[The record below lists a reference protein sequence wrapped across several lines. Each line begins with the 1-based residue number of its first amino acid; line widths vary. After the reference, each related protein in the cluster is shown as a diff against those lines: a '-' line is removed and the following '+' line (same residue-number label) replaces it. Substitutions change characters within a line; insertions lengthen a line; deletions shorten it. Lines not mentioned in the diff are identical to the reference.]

1 LWRELVDHANNL
13 ALEDGAT
20 LLTGAFDPGGAG
32 DPFLAEFRRG
42 ALNRIQYLLGVRA
55 LAPDLPERP
64 RGYFPDVR
72 DMN

>member
-1 LWRELVDHANNL
+1 VSAGRS
-13 ALEDGAT
+13 
-20 LLTGAFDPGGAG
+20 G

-64 RGYFPDVR
+64 RGYFPDIR